1 MKQILLLINDILNID
16 QEIYGEDYL
25 KQFVKNIAKEL
36 DVKYVML
43 AHPIDDSCKKV
54 RTDVIFAQNKFL
66 DNFTYDLEDTPC
78 NNVLTGHRVCIHDCN
93 VSKLFPNDKILADLN
108 IESYVG
114 APVTRS
120 DNKTSSLLILLDEKP
135 IANKEFFTSALE
147 FLALRAS
154 AELEKFRTEQN
165 LINQVKKR
173 TLELEIANEQIELS
187 NKYLEKRVQEE
198 VAKNEQKQKLIYEQS
213 KMAVMGEMIEN
224 IAHQWRQPLATIST
238 ISSGIKL
245 QKEHNILDENH
256 LLESMDNITSTTQYL
271 SKTID
276 DFRDFYKR
284 DKDKGEFSLLYI
296 FDKTIELMK
305 SKFKNKKIEV
315 ISDIKDIYIKGY
327 DNEFI
332 QVIMN
337 LLSNANDE
345 LISIEKKRFIFITSL
360 FDENEIIIKIR
371 DNANGIKEEIIDTIF
386 NPYVTTKTDKNG
398 TGIGLYMTKQIVE
411 DHMNGFIEVN
421 NIDFNYENE
430 SYRGAEFTIRLPH
443 K

>member
-1 MKQILLLINDILNID
+1 LKQILLLINDILNID